1 MATATST
8 LTEISLALPEM
19 PGSDD
24 GMVDM
29 RELIR
34 TMDESPV
41 NEIMSAQADIMCEE
55 QGNSRKGHRERTLIT
70 SVGPIGMRIP
80 KVRMG
85 S

>member
-1 MATATST
+1 MNA

-19 PGSDD
+19 PRSDD

-29 RELIR
+29 REIVR
-34 TMDESPV
+34 TMAVSPAD
-41 NEIMSAQADIMCEE
+41 EIMSAQADIMRGE
-55 QGNSRKGHRERTLIT
+55 QGNSRNGYRERTPIT
-70 SVGPIGMRIP
+70 SVGPISMRIP

>member
-1 MATATST
+1 
-8 LTEISLALPEM
+8 M
-19 PGSDD
+19 PGFDD

-34 TMDESPV
+34 TMAESPAD
-41 NEIMSAQADIMCEE
+41 EIMSAQADIMRGE
-55 QGNSRKGHRERTLIT
+55 QGNSRNGYRERTLIT

-85 S
+85 G